1 MRRSQKGD
9 NAVNIFR
16 RLSMVFYTDKKLDQF
31 EAPPILTPEEVCI
44 NAAIQEIRQELIELV
59 KQYANKPGVLTD
71 YQKIVFEGILANQ
84 TTEKIASALQYEKPH
99 AGCYAVYA
107 CLHGYNKRVKS
118 GKRVGG
124 MYRRLHSG
132 TRKHKGRQKHKGL
145 INSPRVK
152 TLLDIL
158 ELINGG
164 DYKVALS
171 YLKTTESAD
180 FWCGYEK
187 EVIE

>member
-1 MRRSQKGD
+1 MSRDK
-9 NAVNIFR
+9 AVNIFR
-16 RLSMVFYTDKKLDQF
+16 RLSMVFYPSGQLDKM
-31 EAPPILTPEEVCI
+31 EAPPVLTPEEVCI
-44 NAAIQEIRQELIELV
+44 NSAIQEIRQELI
-59 KQYANKPGVLTD
+59 KITRRHAKRRKSLTP
-71 YQKIVFEGILANQ
+71 YQGIVFNGILANKSQ
-84 TTEKIASALQYEKPH
+84 KDIATDLDYKKPLN
-99 AGCYAVYA
+99 GNYAVYV
-107 CLHGYNKRVKS
+107 CLHGYSKRVKS

-124 MYRRLHSG
+124 MYKRLH
-132 TRKHKGRQKHKGL
+132 RGL
-145 INSPRVK
+145 ANSPRVK